1 MKMTKILSVVLVFVM
16 LFTVLVAC
24 GGKGDPVDGTT
35 TGGSG
40 DNTTTPPAGE
50 TTTAVITDENGYE
63 VDDLPKDKKWDDEIY
78 LFTWKDQL
86 YWEFAATEE
95 TGDTVK
101 DEVYRRKVRLEDTY
115 GITLKIDSESGNWD
129 TRASFIKT
137 VEANQAEEG
146 ELAYDIV
153 GCYFPISGD
162 MTVKGF
168 FDDLSNEELFPYLNL
183 DKPWWPADLLGSARV
198 NNSVYAA
205 TGDITPTFIRNMSM
219 VHANL
224 DLIEKYNAGT
234 DIYKIVEDKE
244 WTYEKLEELAL
255 GNSDAVGAD
264 REYGLTMGSNVIY
277 DNMLYGAGFLLVDNL
292 DDGSIALADLDTD
305 ERFLDFYE
313 YAYKLLNENAD
324 VYILAIGAQADAT
337 KGTGAGFQAGNVMF
351 NFGSAA
357 DVQNSLTNVDFNVG
371 ILPMPMYKTAVH
383 TTQDNYYTV
392 QGFWTTLYSVPQ
404 NSDDKEFASFVL
416 EALASDAY
424 RNLTPTW
431 YDTMFKGR
439 FLETPENAE
448 MFDIIHDGILFDTA
462 RIFGT
467 QIDNNGGKQ
476 LFGCFRQAAN
486 SSQWVSYYTANAG
499 AWEEKINQINSSLGN

>member
-1 MKMTKILSVVLVFVM
+1 MKITKVLSCVLVFVM
-16 LFTVLVAC
+16 LFTALVAC
-24 GGKGDPVDGTT
+24 NGNKEPEVTTPSGDVVTTPAENTT
-35 TGGSG
+35 TG
-40 DNTTTPPAGE
+40 
-50 TTTAVITDENGYE
+50 VITDADGYE

-78 LFTWKDQL
+78 LFSWKDQL
-86 YWEFAATEE
+86 GWEFNATEE
-95 TGDTVK
+95 VGNPVF

-137 VEANQAEEG
+137 VEANQSEEG

-153 GCYFPISGD
+153 GCYFAISGD

-168 FDDLSNEELFPYLNL
+168 FDDLSDKELFPYINL
-183 DKPWWPADLLGSARV
+183 SKPWWPADLLGSARI
-198 NNSVYAA
+198 NNAVYAA

-219 VHANL
+219 CHVNL
-224 DLIEKYNAGT
+224 DLLEKHNAGT

-255 GNSDAVGAD
+255 GNSEATGAD
-264 REYGLTMGSNVIY
+264 REYGLTMANNVTY

-292 DDGSIALADLDTD
+292 EDGSIKLANLDSD
-305 ERFLDFYE
+305 ERFLDFYD
-313 YAYKLLNENAD
+313 YAYRLLNENPD
-324 VYILAIGAQADAT
+324 VSFVAINAQADAAT
-337 KGTGAGFQAGNVMF
+337 GMGAGFKAGNVMF

-357 DVQNSLTNVDFNVG
+357 DVQNHLTNVDFNLG
-371 ILPMPMYKTAVH
+371 IVPMPMYKTDVH
-383 TTQDNYYTV
+383 TSQDQYHTV

-404 NSDDKEFASFVL
+404 NSDDKDFASFVL

-448 MFDIIHDGILFDTA
+448 MFDIIHDGILFDTG

-467 QIDNNGGKQ
+467 QISNNGGSQ
-476 LFGCFRQAAN
+476 LFGCFRKAA
-486 SSQWVSYYTANAG
+486 SSSNWVSYYKANAS
-499 AWEEKINQINSSLGN
+499 AWEAQINNINQSLGN